1 MKPRVPS
8 AGHLEIVQLTF
19 ISHTLEITSSSFVR
33 WKKKKTKQ
41 NNFLV
46 YAVCAVY
53 SLRFILTCP
62 STDCKHF

>member
-33 WKKKKTKQ
+33 
-41 NNFLV
+41 
-46 YAVCAVY
+46 
-53 SLRFILTCP
+53 
-62 STDCKHF
+62 